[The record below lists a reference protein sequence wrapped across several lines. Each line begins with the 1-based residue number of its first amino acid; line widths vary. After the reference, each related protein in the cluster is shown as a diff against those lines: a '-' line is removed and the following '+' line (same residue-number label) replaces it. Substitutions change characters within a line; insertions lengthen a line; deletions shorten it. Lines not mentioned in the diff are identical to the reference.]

1 MRYAV
6 NVPNFEEYSDVRTVA
21 ALAADA
27 EAAGWDGFFVW
38 DHLAFV
44 KAWKLR
50 VADPWILL
58 TAVALATERLRLGPM
73 VTPLA
78 RRRPWKVAR
87 ETVTLDRLSGGRLV
101 LGVGLGE
108 PPTDEFGSFGEPTDA
123 VVRAAMLDEGL
134 EVLTRLWSGET
145 VSFQGRHYRVEEV
158 AFQPTPVQRPRI
170 PIWVAGAWPRRGRCG
185 GPPASTA
192 AAPQARRRR
201 RAGRAG
207 GRRRARAA
215 GGRRPPPPGPGG
227 AVRRAAGRDH
237 PGGPGAARAMLEP
250 LAEAGMT
257 WWQEGADPRETDLA
271 TFRRRV
277 PGPARRLSAGGPGK
291 RRGSAPRVP

>member
-6 NVPNFEEYSDVRTVA
+6 NVPNFEDYSDVRTVA

-44 KAWKLR
+44 KAWRLR
-50 VADPWILL
+50 IADPWVLL

-73 VTPLA
+73 VTPLP
-78 RRRPWKVAR
+78 RRRPWKLAR

-108 PPTDEFGSFGEPTDA
+108 PPEDEYGSFGEPTDPG
-123 VVRAAMLDEGL
+123 VRAAMLDEGL
-134 EVLTRLWSGET
+134 EVLTRLWSGQT
-145 VSFQGRHYRVEEV
+145 VSFSGRHYRVDQV

-170 PIWVAGAWPRRGRCG
+170 PIWVAGAWPR
-185 GPPASTA
+185 
-192 AAPQARRRR
+192 
-201 RAGRAG
+201 
-207 GRRRARAA
+207 
-215 GGRRPPPPGPGG
+215 PGPL
-227 AVRRAAGRDH
+227 RRAARFDGSCPLKVDARGELAVLEADELRQLLAVVHRHREGPAAPFDVMLGGTTPRD
-237 PGGPGAARAMLEP
+237 PAAARAMLEP

-257 WWQEGADPRETDLA
+257 WWQETVDPRQTDLDA
-271 TFRRRV
+271 FRRRV
-277 PGPARRLSAGGPGK
+277 RQGPPGS
-291 RRGSAPRVP
+291 

>member
-6 NVPNFEEYSDVRTVA
+6 NVPNFEDYGDARTVA
-21 ALAADA
+21 GLAADA

-44 KAWKLR
+44 KAWRLR
-50 VADPWILL
+50 IADPWMLL

-78 RRRPWKVAR
+78 RRRPWKLAR

-108 PPTDEFGSFGEPTDA
+108 PPEDEYGTFGEPTDP
-123 VVRAAMLDEGL
+123 VVRAAKLDEGL
-134 EVLTRLWSGET
+134 EVLTGLWSGET
-145 VSFQGRHYRVEEV
+145 VSFQGRHYQVDQV
-158 AFQPTPVQRPRI
+158 ALQPTPVQRPRI
-170 PIWVAGAWPRRGRCG
+170 PIWVAGAWPRL
-185 GPPASTA
+185 GPL
-192 AAPQARRRR
+192 
-201 RAGRAG
+201 
-207 GRRRARAA
+207 
-215 GGRRPPPPGPGG
+215 
-227 AVRRAAGRDH
+227 RRAARFDGSCPLKVDAQGELAVLEPEELRELLAVVHRHRAD
-237 PGGPGAARAMLEP
+237 PAAPFDVLLGGTTPPDPAAARAMLEP

-257 WWQEGADPRETDLA
+257 WWQETVDPRQTDLA

-277 PGPARRLSAGGPGK
+277 RQGPPGG
-291 RRGSAPRVP
+291 

>member
-6 NVPNFEEYSDVRTVA
+6 NVPNFEDYGDARTVA
-21 ALAADA
+21 GLAADA

-44 KAWKLR
+44 KAWRLR
-50 VADPWILL
+50 IADPWVLL

-73 VTPLA
+73 VTPLP
-78 RRRPWKVAR
+78 RRRPWKLAR

-108 PPTDEFGSFGEPTDA
+108 PPEDEYGSFGEPTDP

-145 VSFQGRHYRVEEV
+145 VSFQGRHYRVDQV
-158 AFQPTPVQRPRI
+158 AFRPTPVQRPRI
-170 PIWVAGAWPRRGRCG
+170 PIWVAGAWPR
-185 GPPASTA
+185 
-192 AAPQARRRR
+192 
-201 RAGRAG
+201 
-207 GRRRARAA
+207 
-215 GGRRPPPPGPGG
+215 PGPL
-227 AVRRAAGRDH
+227 RRAARFDGSCPLKVDASGELATLEPDELRQLLAVVRRHRAD
-237 PGGPGAARAMLEP
+237 PAAPFDVLLGGTTPPDPAAARAMLEP

-257 WWQEGADPRETDLA
+257 WWQETVDPRQTDLA

-277 PGPARRLSAGGPGK
+277 RQGPPGG
-291 RRGSAPRVP
+291 

>member
-6 NVPNFEEYSDVRTVA
+6 NVPNFEDYGDVRTVA
-21 ALAADA
+21 GLAADA

-50 VADPWILL
+50 IADPWLL
-58 TAVALATERLRLGPM
+58 LAGVALATERLRLGPM

-108 PPTDEFGSFGEPTDA
+108 PAADEFGSFGEPTDPR
-123 VVRAAMLDEGL
+123 VRAAMLDEGL

-145 VSFQGRHYRVEEV
+145 VSFSGRHYRVDEV
-158 AFQPTPVQRPRI
+158 AFQP
-170 PIWVAGAWPRRGRCG
+170 PRRSGPASPSGWPAPGRAAARCAG
-185 GPPASTA
+185 RPASTA
-192 AAPQARRRR
+192 APRSSSTTRASWSPWTPRTSAGCWPSSASSARPRGRSTCWSAESAPRT
-201 RAGRAG
+201 
-207 GRRRARAA
+207 
-215 GGRRPPPPGPGG
+215 RRPP
-227 AVRRAAGRDH
+227 ATSWRS
-237 PGGPGAARAMLEP
+237 
-250 LAEAGMT
+250 
-257 WWQEGADPRETDLA
+257 WPR
-271 TFRRRV
+271 
-277 PGPARRLSAGGPGK
+277 PA
-291 RRGSAPRVP
+291 

>member
-6 NVPNFEEYSDVRTVA
+6 NVPNFEDYSDVRTVA

-50 VADPWILL
+50 VADPWMLL
-58 TAVALATERLRLGPM
+58 CGVALATERLRLGPM
-73 VTPLA
+73 VTPVP
-78 RRRPWKVAR
+78 RRRPWKLAR
-87 ETVTLDRLSGGRLV
+87 ETVTLDRLSGGRLI

-108 PPTDEFGSFGEPTDA
+108 PPADEYGSFGEPTDP

-145 VSFQGRHYRVEEV
+145 VSFAGRHYRVDEV

-170 PIWVAGAWPRRGRCG
+170 PIWVAGAWPRRG
-185 GPPASTA
+185 PL
-192 AAPQARRRR
+192 
-201 RAGRAG
+201 
-207 GRRRARAA
+207 
-215 GGRRPPPPGPGG
+215 
-227 AVRRAAGRDH
+227 RRAARFEGSCPLKVGADGELTVLEPDDVRRLRAVVDAH
-237 PGGPGAARAMLEP
+237 REDPAAPFDVSVGGATPEDPAAARAMLEP
-250 LAEAGMT
+250 LAEAGTT
-257 WWQEGADPRETDLA
+257 WWQESVDPRETDLEA
-271 TFRRRV
+271 FRRRV
-277 PGPARRLSAGGPGK
+277 
-291 RRGSAPRVP
+291 RRGPPGA

>member
-6 NVPNFEEYSDVRTVA
+6 NVPNFEDYGDVRTVA

-44 KAWKLR
+44 KAWQLR
-50 VADPWILL
+50 VADPWLL
-58 TAVALATERLRLGPM
+58 LAGVALATERLRLGPM

-78 RRRPWKVAR
+78 RRRPWKLAR

-108 PPTDEFGSFGEPTDA
+108 PAADEFGSFGEPTDPK
-123 VVRAAMLDEGL
+123 VRAAMLDEGL

-145 VSFQGRHYRVEEV
+145 VSFSGRHYRVDEV

-170 PIWVAGAWPRRGRCG
+170 PIWVAGAWPRRG
-185 GPPASTA
+185 PL
-192 AAPQARRRR
+192 
-201 RAGRAG
+201 
-207 GRRRARAA
+207 
-215 GGRRPPPPGPGG
+215 
-227 AVRRAAGRDH
+227 RRAARFDGSAPLKLDDQGELVPLDAEDVRGLLAVV
-237 PGGPGAARAMLEP
+237 GGLRQEQGPFDVLVGGISPEDPAAARDQLAE
-250 LAEAGMT
+250 LAEAGVT
-257 WWQEGADPRETDLA
+257 WWQETVDPRQTDLDA
-271 TFRRRV
+271 FRRRV
-277 PGPARRLSAGGPGK
+277 RQGPPGA
-291 RRGSAPRVP
+291 

>member
-6 NVPNFEEYSDVRTVA
+6 NVPNFEDYSDVRTVA

-50 VADPWILL
+50 IADPWILL
-58 TAVALATERLRLGPM
+58 TGVALATERLRLGPM

-108 PPTDEFGSFGEPTDA
+108 PPEDEFGSFGEPADP

-145 VSFQGRHYRVEEV
+145 VSFSGRHYRVDEV
-158 AFQPTPVQRPRI
+158 AFQPTPLQRPRI
-170 PIWVAGAWPRRGRCG
+170 PIWVAGAWPRRG
-185 GPPASTA
+185 PL
-192 AAPQARRRR
+192 
-201 RAGRAG
+201 
-207 GRRRARAA
+207 
-215 GGRRPPPPGPGG
+215 
-227 AVRRAAGRDH
+227 RRAARFDGSCPLKVDAGGELATLEAGELRELRAVVDRHRRD
-237 PGGPGAARAMLEP
+237 PAAPFDVMLGGTTPEDPGAARAMLEP

-257 WWQEGADPRETDLA
+257 WWQETVDPRQTDLA
-271 TFRRRV
+271 TFTRRIRQGP
-277 PGPARRLSAGGPGK
+277 PGR
-291 RRGSAPRVP
+291 

>member
-6 NVPNFEEYSDVRTVA
+6 NVPNFEDYSDVRTVA

-38 DHLAFV
+38 DHLTFV
-44 KAWKLR
+44 KAWRLR
-50 VADPWILL
+50 IADPWLL
-58 TAVALATERLRLGPM
+58 LAGVALATERLRLGPM

-108 PPTDEFGSFGEPTDA
+108 PPEDEYGSFGEPTDPA
-123 VVRAAMLDEGL
+123 VRAAKLDEGL

-145 VSFQGRHYRVEEV
+145 VSFQGRHYRVDQV

-170 PIWVAGAWPRRGRCG
+170 PIWVAGAWPRRARCAA
-185 GPPASTA
+185 PPASTA
-192 AAPQARRRR
+192 APPQARPRR
-201 RAGRAG
+201 RAPPRP
-207 GRRRARAA
+207 RRRARPAR
-215 GGRRPPPPGPGG
+215 GRRPVPDVHR
-227 AVRRAAGRDH
+227 AVRRGRRRHH
-237 PGGPGAARAMLEP
+237 PDDPAAARDLLDP

-257 WWQEGADPRETDLA
+257 WWQESVDPRQTDLEA
-271 TFRRRV
+271 FRRKV
-277 PGPARRLSAGGPGK
+277 
-291 RRGSAPRVP
+291 RRGPPGG

>member
-170 PIWVAGAWPRRGRCG
+170 PIWVAGAWPRRG
-185 GPPASTA
+185 PL
-192 AAPQARRRR
+192 
-201 RAGRAG
+201 
-207 GRRRARAA
+207 
-215 GGRRPPPPGPGG
+215 
-227 AVRRAAGRDH
+227 RRAARFDGSCPLKLDADGELVALEAADVRELRAVVDRH
-237 PGGPGAARAMLEP
+237 RPDPAAPFDVLVGGTTPEDPGAARAMLEP

-257 WWQEGADPRETDLA
+257 WWQETVDPRQTDLA

-277 PGPARRLSAGGPGK
+277 RQGPPGG
-291 RRGSAPRVP
+291 

>member
-6 NVPNFEEYSDVRTVA
+6 NVPNFEDYGDARTVA
-21 ALAADA
+21 GLAADA

-44 KAWKLR
+44 KAWRLR
-50 VADPWILL
+50 IADPWVLL

-73 VTPLA
+73 VTPLP
-78 RRRPWKVAR
+78 RRRPWKLAR

-108 PPTDEFGSFGEPTDA
+108 PPEDEYGSFGEPTDP

-145 VSFQGRHYRVEEV
+145 VSFQGRHYRVDQV

-170 PIWVAGAWPRRGRCG
+170 PIWVAGAWPR
-185 GPPASTA
+185 
-192 AAPQARRRR
+192 
-201 RAGRAG
+201 
-207 GRRRARAA
+207 
-215 GGRRPPPPGPGG
+215 PGPL
-227 AVRRAAGRDH
+227 RRAARFDGSCPLKVDATGELATLEPDELRQLLAVVRRHRAD
-237 PGGPGAARAMLEP
+237 PAAPFDVLLGGTTPPDPAAARAMLEP

-257 WWQEGADPRETDLA
+257 WWQETVDPRQTDLA

-277 PGPARRLSAGGPGK
+277 RQGPPGG
-291 RRGSAPRVP
+291 

>member
-6 NVPNFEEYSDVRTVA
+6 NVPNFEDYGDARTVA
-21 ALAADA
+21 GLAADA

-44 KAWKLR
+44 KAWRLR
-50 VADPWILL
+50 IADPWVLL

-73 VTPLA
+73 VTPLP
-78 RRRPWKVAR
+78 RRRPWKLAR

-108 PPTDEFGSFGEPTDA
+108 PPEDEYGSFGEPTDP

-145 VSFQGRHYRVEEV
+145 VSFQGRHYRVDQV

-170 PIWVAGAWPRRGRCG
+170 PIWVAGAWPR
-185 GPPASTA
+185 
-192 AAPQARRRR
+192 
-201 RAGRAG
+201 
-207 GRRRARAA
+207 
-215 GGRRPPPPGPGG
+215 PGPL
-227 AVRRAAGRDH
+227 RRAARFDGSCPLKVDATGELATLEPDELRQLLAVVRRHRAD
-237 PGGPGAARAMLEP
+237 PAAPFDVLLGGTTPPDSAAARAMLEP

-257 WWQEGADPRETDLA
+257 WWQETVDPRQTDLA

-277 PGPARRLSAGGPGK
+277 RQGPPGG
-291 RRGSAPRVP
+291 

>member
-6 NVPNFEEYSDVRTVA
+6 NVPNFEDYSDVRTVA
-21 ALAADA
+21 ALAVDA

-38 DHLAFV
+38 DHLTFV

-50 VADPWILL
+50 IADPWLL
-58 TAVALATERLRLGPM
+58 LAGVALATVRLRLGPM

-108 PPTDEFGSFGEPTDA
+108 PPEDEYGSFGEPTDPA
-123 VVRAAMLDEGL
+123 VRAEMLDEGL

-145 VSFQGRHYRVEEV
+145 VSFRGRHYQVDQV
-158 AFQPTPVQRPRI
+158 ALQPAPVQRPRI
-170 PIWVAGAWPRRGRCG
+170 PIWVAGVWPRRG
-185 GPPASTA
+185 PL
-192 AAPQARRRR
+192 
-201 RAGRAG
+201 
-207 GRRRARAA
+207 
-215 GGRRPPPPGPGG
+215 
-227 AVRRAAGRDH
+227 RRAARFDGSYPVKLDPDGELVPLDADDLRGLLAVVRGYRESDA
-237 PGGPGAARAMLEP
+237 PFDVVLGGTTPDDPAAARAMIDP

-257 WWQEGADPRETDLA
+257 WWQETADPRQSDLDA
-271 TFRRRV
+271 FRRRV
-277 PGPARRLSAGGPGK
+277 
-291 RRGSAPRVP
+291 RRGPPGG

>member
-6 NVPNFEEYSDVRTVA
+6 NVPNFEDYGDVRTVA

-50 VADPWILL
+50 IADPWLL
-58 TAVALATERLRLGPM
+58 LAGVALATERLRLGPM

-108 PPTDEFGSFGEPTDA
+108 PATDEFGSFGEPTDPK
-123 VVRAAMLDEGL
+123 VRAAMLDEGL

-145 VSFQGRHYRVEEV
+145 VSFSGRHYRVDEV
-158 AFQPTPVQRPRI
+158 AFQPTPAQRPRI
-170 PIWVAGAWPRRGRCG
+170 PIWVAGAWPRRG
-185 GPPASTA
+185 PL
-192 AAPQARRRR
+192 
-201 RAGRAG
+201 
-207 GRRRARAA
+207 
-215 GGRRPPPPGPGG
+215 
-227 AVRRAAGRDH
+227 RRAARFDGSAPLKLDDQGELVPLDAEDVRRLLAVVDELRRSDG
-237 PGGPGAARAMLEP
+237 PFDLLVGGISPEDPAAARDQLAE
-250 LAEAGMT
+250 LAEAGVT
-257 WWQEGADPRETDLA
+257 WWQETVDPRQTDLD

-277 PGPARRLSAGGPGK
+277 RQGPPGA
-291 RRGSAPRVP
+291 

>member
-6 NVPNFEEYSDVRTVA
+6 NVPNFEDYSDVRTVA

-50 VADPWILL
+50 IADPWMLL
-58 TAVALATERLRLGPM
+58 CGVALATERLRLGPM

-78 RRRPWKVAR
+78 RRRPWKLAR

-108 PPTDEFGSFGEPTDA
+108 PPEDEYGSFGEPTDP

-145 VSFQGRHYRVEEV
+145 VSFSGRHYRVDHV

-170 PIWVAGAWPRRGRCG
+170 PIWVAGAWPRRG
-185 GPPASTA
+185 PL
-192 AAPQARRRR
+192 
-201 RAGRAG
+201 
-207 GRRRARAA
+207 
-215 GGRRPPPPGPGG
+215 
-227 AVRRAAGRDH
+227 RRAARFEGSCPLKVGDSGELVVLD
-237 PGGPGAARAMLEP
+237 PGDVRELRAVVDRHRADPAAPFDVLLGGSTPEDPGAARAMLEP

-257 WWQEGADPRETDLA
+257 WWQECVDPRQTDLA
-271 TFRRRV
+271 AFRRRV
-277 PGPARRLSAGGPGK
+277 RQGPPGT
-291 RRGSAPRVP
+291 

>member
-6 NVPNFEEYSDVRTVA
+6 NVPNFEDYGDVRTVA

-44 KAWKLR
+44 KAWRLR
-50 VADPWILL
+50 LADPWMLL
-58 TAVALATERLRLGPM
+58 TGVALATERLRLGPM
-73 VTPLA
+73 VTPLP
-78 RRRPWKVAR
+78 RRRPWKLAR

-108 PPTDEFGSFGEPTDA
+108 PPEDEYGSFGEPTDP

-145 VSFQGRHYRVEEV
+145 VSFQGRHYQVDQV
-158 AFQPTPVQRPRI
+158 AFQPTPVQQPRI
-170 PIWVAGAWPRRGRCG
+170 PIWVAGAWPRRG
-185 GPPASTA
+185 PL
-192 AAPQARRRR
+192 
-201 RAGRAG
+201 
-207 GRRRARAA
+207 
-215 GGRRPPPPGPGG
+215 
-227 AVRRAAGRDH
+227 RRAARFDGSFPLKVDHRGEIVLLEPDELRRLLAVVRASRD
-237 PGGPGAARAMLEP
+237 PAAPFEVMLGGTTPDDPAAARAVIEP

-257 WWQEGADPRETDLA
+257 WWSESVDPRQTDLDA
-271 TFRRRV
+271 FRRRV
-277 PGPARRLSAGGPGK
+277 RKGPPGR
-291 RRGSAPRVP
+291 

>member
-6 NVPNFEEYSDVRTVA
+6 NVPNFEDYSDPRTVA

-38 DHLAFV
+38 DHMAFV

-50 VADPWILL
+50 IADPWLL
-58 TAVALATERLRLGPM
+58 LAGVALATERLRLGPM

-101 LGVGLGE
+101 FGVGLGE
-108 PPTDEFGSFGEPTDA
+108 PPEDEFGTFGEPTDP

-145 VSFQGRHYRVEEV
+145 VSFSGRHYRVDQV
-158 AFQPTPVQRPRI
+158 TFLPTPAQRPRI
-170 PIWVAGAWPRRGRCG
+170 PVWVAGAWPRRG
-185 GPPASTA
+185 PL
-192 AAPQARRRR
+192 
-201 RAGRAG
+201 
-207 GRRRARAA
+207 
-215 GGRRPPPPGPGG
+215 
-227 AVRRAAGRDH
+227 RRAARFDGSCPLKLDH
-237 PGGPGAARAMLEP
+237 RGELVPLDPEDVRGLLAVVGELRQTDGPFDLLVGGITPEDPAAARDLLEP
-250 LAEAGMT
+250 LAEAGVT
-257 WWQEGADPRETDLA
+257 WWQETVDPRQTDLEA
-271 TFRRRV
+271 FRRRV
-277 PGPARRLSAGGPGK
+277 RQGPPGA
-291 RRGSAPRVP
+291 